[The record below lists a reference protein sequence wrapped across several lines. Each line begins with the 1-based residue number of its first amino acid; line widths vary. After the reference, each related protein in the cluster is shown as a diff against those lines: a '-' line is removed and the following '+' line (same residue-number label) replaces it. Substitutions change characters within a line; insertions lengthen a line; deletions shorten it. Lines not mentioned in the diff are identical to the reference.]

1 MGQGLEFIGFRRAKL
16 RFFLPV
22 CVKSELSWTASSS
35 FATMSRT
42 DNAHGG
48 PPSSHPTPGT

>member
-42 DNAHGG
+42 NNAHGG